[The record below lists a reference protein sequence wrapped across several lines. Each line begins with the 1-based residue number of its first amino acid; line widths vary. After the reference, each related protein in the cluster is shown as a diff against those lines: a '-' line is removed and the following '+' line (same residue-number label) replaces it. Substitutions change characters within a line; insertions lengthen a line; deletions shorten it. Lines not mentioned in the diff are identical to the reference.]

1 MNQVRFTR
9 PPRALGRARADNLAL
24 VPASLLPF
32 KKQYQAIANNLPAG
46 ATLIV
51 TPKTV
56 GKPGQTLG
64 NVAHRLA
71 AKGHQVTVVSATQ
84 FSTQTQGVNQ

>member
-1 MNQVRFTR
+1 MSSFRFAP
-9 PPRALGRARADNLAL
+9 PPRALRRARADNLVL

-32 KKQYQAIANNLPAG
+32 KEQYQAVANNLPAG

-51 TPKTV
+51 TPKAP

-64 NVAHRLA
+64 NVAHQLA
-71 AKGHQVTVVSATQ
+71 AKGHQVKVVTAAQ
-84 FSTQTQGVNQ
+84 LAVAV

>member
-1 MNQVRFTR
+1 VNRLTFTR
-9 PPRALGRARADNLAL
+9 PPKALRRARADNLVL

-32 KKQYQAIANNLPAG
+32 KAVYQRIANNLPTG

-51 TPKTV
+51 TPKAP

-64 NVAHRLA
+64 SVARQLA
-71 AKGHQVTVVSATQ
+71 VKGHHVKVVPATR
-84 FSTQTQGVNQ
+84 FAL

>member
-1 MNQVRFTR
+1 MNRLTFTR
-9 PPRALGRARADNLAL
+9 PPKALRRARPDNLAL

-32 KKQYQAIANNLPAG
+32 REQYQAIANGLPSG

-51 TPKTV
+51 IPKAP

-64 NVAHRLA
+64 NVAHQLA
-71 AKGHQVTVVSATQ
+71 AKGHQVKVVPAARLIVTM
-84 FSTQTQGVNQ
+84 